1 MRQNKLAGNNEQK
14 PWVGVLL
21 VGGVG
26 ACGLA
31 LGALINDAVIAMALQ
46 ILLAVRV
53 AFTTRAAVVAVT
65 VFAA

>member
-1 MRQNKLAGNNEQK
+1 M
-14 PWVGVLL
+14 LL